1 LPVPGSALGR
11 TDAPADVTDEV
22 GELLLAVTNA
32 SRLLGV
38 DPEDA
43 LRAAAN
49 RLRARIRAVERSSSK
64 GVE

>member
-1 LPVPGSALGR
+1 VTTACRLVGVP
-11 TDAPADVTDEV
+11 
-22 GELLLAVTNA
+22 
-32 SRLLGV
+32 
-38 DPEDA
+38 PEDA